1 MFRCCNENCSLL
13 HSDCKNKHALSPV
26 KDQGYKKNYTAL
38 KLKMVNEDNSYMTR
52 LKSLKPL
59 N

>member
-26 KDQGYKKNYTAL
+26 KDQGYKK
-38 KLKMVNEDNSYMTR
+38 KLYCTQTEDGE
-52 LKSLKPL
+52 
-59 N
+59 